1 VTDGQKARS
10 PWRTENVKQ
19 YVLVVDDEQ
28 SLRQFL
34 EIFLEKE
41 GYAVDTAGSLE
52 EAEAA
57 IGRNVYDLV
66 LTDLRMTA
74 EDDGLKVL
82 RAAIQKNPSTEV
94 VVMTAYAEHKSA
106 VEAMKLGAYD
116 YVDKEAFN
124 LGANTI
130 TKPFDLG
137 QMRDFIRKAIARRE
151 TAEIRSR
158 ALREEVQEK
167 ASYEGI
173 VGRCEPMVRIFEMIE
188 RVAPT
193 NANIMIM
200 GESGT
205 GKELVAA
212 ALHSRSDRR
221 EFPFVPINCAAIPET
236 LMESELFGHV
246 RGAFTGAVQ
255 HKKGLFEHAHRGT
268 LFLDEVGELPPAMQS
283 KLLRAIQ
290 ERSFRRIGGNDDIS
304 VDVRIVCASK
314 QNLEEAMK
322 EGHFRDDLYFRLNV
336 IQIVVP
342 ALRDRREDIPALSQ
356 HFLTKFAGK
365 MGKPLGRIDGEAM
378 RALLSYD
385 FPGNVRELEN
395 ILERATIIETKDVI
409 SVDSLPPNVTKS
421 GTEGDVVPPLMP
433 EWIDGGGVFLDAEM
447 DRLEKSMLLKA
458 LEKTGGNKTEAAKLL
473 NISFR
478 SMRYRLDKHG
488 ID

>member
-1 VTDGQKARS
+1 M
-10 PWRTENVKQ
+10 KQ
-19 YVLVVDDEQ
+19 NILVVDDEQ

-41 GYAVDTAGSLE
+41 GYDVDTAASLE
-52 EAEAA
+52 EAERA

-66 LTDLRMTA
+66 LTDLRMTG

-94 VVMTAYAEHKSA
+94 VVMTAFAEHKSA

-116 YVDKEAFN
+116 YVDKEALN
-124 LGANTI
+124 LGADTI

-137 QMRDFIRKAIARRE
+137 QMRDFIRKAIARKE
-151 TAEIRSR
+151 TADIRSR
-158 ALREEVQEK
+158 ALREEVLEK
-167 ASYEGI
+167 SSYEGI
-173 VGRCEPMVRIFEMIE
+173 VGRCDPMLRIFEMIE

-193 NANIMIM
+193 NANVMII

-205 GKELVAA
+205 GKELVAS
-212 ALHSRSDRR
+212 ALHSRSERR
-221 EFPFVPINCAAIPET
+221 THPFVPINCAAIPET

-255 HKKGLFEHAHRGT
+255 LKKGLFEQAHRGT
-268 LFLDEVGELPPAMQS
+268 LFLDEVGELPHGMQS

-290 ERSFRRIGGNDDIS
+290 ERSFRRIGGNEDIS
-304 VDVRIVCASK
+304 VDVRILCASK
-314 QNLEEAMK
+314 QNLEEWMK
-322 EGHFRDDLYFRLNV
+322 EGRFRDDLFFRLNV

-342 ALRDRREDIPALSQ
+342 ALRDRREDIPSLARFFLS
-356 HFLTKFAGK
+356 KFSGK
-365 MGKPLGRIDGEAM
+365 MGKQITRVDGDAM
-378 RALLSYD
+378 RALQSYD

-409 SVDSLPPNVTKS
+409 SLGSLPQNVTKL
-421 GTEGDVVPPLMP
+421 GTQEEIVTPFSPDLA
-433 EWIDGGGVFLDAEM
+433 DGEAVSLDAEM
-447 DRLEKSMLLKA
+447 DRLEKTMLLKA

-478 SMRYRLDKHG
+478 SMRYRLEKHG
-488 ID
+488 IE

>member
-1 VTDGQKARS
+1 MK
-10 PWRTENVKQ
+10 E
-19 YVLVVDDEQ
+19 YILVVDDEQ

-41 GYAVDTAGSLE
+41 GYEVDTAASLE
-52 EAEAA
+52 EAEQA

-66 LTDLRMTA
+66 LTDLRMSG

-116 YVDKEAFN
+116 YVDKEALN
-124 LGANTI
+124 LGADCI

-137 QMRDFIRKAIARRE
+137 QMRDFIRKAIARKE
-151 TAEIRSR
+151 TAEIRTR
-158 ALREEVQEK
+158 ALREEVLET
-167 ASYEGI
+167 SVYEGI
-173 VGRCEPMVRIFEMIE
+173 VGRCEAMLKIFEMIE

-193 NANIMIM
+193 NANVMIM

-221 EFPFVPINCAAIPET
+221 DFPFVPINCAAIPET
-236 LMESELFGHV
+236 LMESELFGHM

-255 HKKGLFEHAHRGT
+255 QKKGLFEQAHRGT
-268 LFLDEVGELPPAMQS
+268 LFLDEVGELPSNMQS

-304 VDVRIVCASK
+304 VDVRILCASK
-314 QNLEEAMK
+314 QNLEELMK
-322 EGHFRDDLYFRLNV
+322 GGAFRDDLFFRLNV

-342 ALRDRREDIPALSQ
+342 GLRERREDIPTLVR
-356 HFLTKFAGK
+356 HFLTKFGEKTGK
-365 MGKPLGRIDGEAM
+365 RIARIDGEAM

-409 SVDSLPPNVTKS
+409 SLESLPPNVTKM
-421 GTEGDVVPPLMP
+421 GIREGASIPFYPDLADGEVVS
-433 EWIDGGGVFLDAEM
+433 LDEEM
-447 DRLEKSMLLKA
+447 DRLEKTMLLKA

-478 SMRYRLDKHG
+478 SMRYRLEKHG
-488 ID
+488 IE

>member
-1 VTDGQKARS
+1 
-10 PWRTENVKQ
+10 VKE
-19 YVLVVDDEQ
+19 YILVVDDEQ

-34 EIFLEKE
+34 KIFLEKE
-41 GYAVDTAGSLE
+41 GYEVDTAGSLE
-52 EAEAA
+52 EAEEN
-57 IGRNVYDLV
+57 IGQHVYDLV
-66 LTDLRMTA
+66 LTDLRMSR

-124 LGANTI
+124 LGAGTI

-137 QMRDFIRKAIARRE
+137 QMRDFVRKAIARKE
-151 TAEIRSR
+151 TADIRSR
-158 ALREEVQEK
+158 ELREEVLQT

-173 VGRCEPMVRIFEMIE
+173 IGRCEPMLRIFEMIE

-193 NANIMIM
+193 NASVMIL

-205 GKELVAA
+205 GKELVAQ

-221 EFPFVPINCAAIPET
+221 EYPFVPINCAAIPET
-236 LMESELFGHV
+236 LMESELFGHM

-255 HKKGLFEHAHRGT
+255 SKKGLFEQAHRGT
-268 LFLDEVGELPPAMQS
+268 LFLDEVGELPHGMQS

-290 ERSFRRIGGNDDIS
+290 ERSFRRIGGNEDIS
-304 VDVRIVCASK
+304 VDVRILCASK
-314 QNLEEAMK
+314 QNLEDAMK
-322 EGHFRDDLYFRLNV
+322 DGRFRDDLFFRLNV
-336 IQIVVP
+336 IQIFVP
-342 ALRDRREDIPALSQ
+342 SLRERREDIPSLARY
-356 HFLTKFAGK
+356 FLTKFSGK
-365 MGKPLGRIDGEAM
+365 MDKQIARVDGEAM
-378 RALLSYD
+378 RAMLSYD

-409 SVDSLPPNVTKS
+409 SMDSLPQNVTKM
-421 GTEGDVVPPLMP
+421 GTREEVVIPFSPDL
-433 EWIDGGGVFLDAEM
+433 IDGEGVSLDAEM
-447 DRLEKSMLLKA
+447 DRLEKNMLLKA
-458 LEKTGGNKTEAAKLL
+458 LERTGGNKTEAAKLL

-478 SMRYRLDKHG
+478 SIRYRLEKHG
-488 ID
+488 IE

>member
-1 VTDGQKARS
+1 MK
-10 PWRTENVKQ
+10 E
-19 YVLVVDDEQ
+19 YILVVDDEQ

-41 GYAVDTAGSLE
+41 GYEVDTAASLE
-52 EAEAA
+52 EAEQA

-66 LTDLRMTA
+66 LTDLRMSG

-116 YVDKEAFN
+116 YVDKEALN
-124 LGANTI
+124 LGADCI

-137 QMRDFIRKAIARRE
+137 QMRDFIRKAIARKE
-151 TAEIRSR
+151 TAEIRTR
-158 ALREEVQEK
+158 ALREEVLETS
-167 ASYEGI
+167 AYEGI
-173 VGRCEPMVRIFEMIE
+173 VGRCEPMLKIFEMIE

-193 NANIMIM
+193 NANVMIM

-221 EFPFVPINCAAIPET
+221 DFPFVPINCAAIPET
-236 LMESELFGHV
+236 LMESELFGHM

-255 HKKGLFEHAHRGT
+255 QKKGLFEQAHRGT
-268 LFLDEVGELPPAMQS
+268 LFLDEVGELPPNMQS

-304 VDVRIVCASK
+304 VDVRIICASK
-314 QNLEEAMK
+314 QNLEELMK
-322 EGHFRDDLYFRLNV
+322 GGAFRDDLFFRLNV

-342 ALRDRREDIPALSQ
+342 GLRERREDIPTLVR
-356 HFLTKFAGK
+356 HFLTKFGEKTGK
-365 MGKPLGRIDGEAM
+365 RITRIDGEAM

-409 SVDSLPPNVTKS
+409 SLESLPPNVTKRGIREEAS
-421 GTEGDVVPPLMP
+421 IPFYPDLA
-433 EWIDGGGVFLDAEM
+433 DGEIVSLDEEM
-447 DRLEKSMLLKA
+447 DRLEKTMLLKA

-478 SMRYRLDKHG
+478 SMRYRLEKHG
-488 ID
+488 IE

>member
-1 VTDGQKARS
+1 MK
-10 PWRTENVKQ
+10 E
-19 YVLVVDDEQ
+19 YILVVDDEQ

-34 EIFLEKE
+34 EIFLGKE
-41 GYAVDTAGSLE
+41 GYEVDTAASLE
-52 EAEAA
+52 EAEQA

-66 LTDLRMTA
+66 LTDLRMSG

-116 YVDKEAFN
+116 YVDKEALN
-124 LGANTI
+124 LGADCI

-137 QMRDFIRKAIARRE
+137 QMRDFIRKAIARKE
-151 TAEIRSR
+151 TAEIRTR
-158 ALREEVQEK
+158 ALREEVLETS
-167 ASYEGI
+167 SYEGI
-173 VGRCEPMVRIFEMIE
+173 VGRCEPMLKIFEMIE

-193 NANIMIM
+193 NANVMIM

-221 EFPFVPINCAAIPET
+221 DFPFVPINCAAIPET
-236 LMESELFGHV
+236 LMESELFGHM

-255 HKKGLFEHAHRGT
+255 QKKGLFEQAHRGT
-268 LFLDEVGELPPAMQS
+268 LFLDEVGELPPNMQS

-304 VDVRIVCASK
+304 VDVRILCASK
-314 QNLEEAMK
+314 QNLEELMK
-322 EGHFRDDLYFRLNV
+322 GGAFRDDLFFRLNV

-342 ALRDRREDIPALSQ
+342 GLRERREDIPTLVR
-356 HFLTKFAGK
+356 HFLMKFGEKTGK
-365 MGKPLGRIDGEAM
+365 RIARIDGEAM

-409 SVDSLPPNVTKS
+409 SLESLPPNVTKM
-421 GTEGDVVPPLMP
+421 GTREDASIPFYPDLADGEVVS
-433 EWIDGGGVFLDAEM
+433 LDEEM
-447 DRLEKSMLLKA
+447 DRLEKTMLLKA

-478 SMRYRLDKHG
+478 SMRYRLEKHG
-488 ID
+488 IE

>member
-1 VTDGQKARS
+1 MK
-10 PWRTENVKQ
+10 E
-19 YVLVVDDEQ
+19 YILVVDDEQ

-41 GYAVDTAGSLE
+41 GYEVDTAASLE
-52 EAEAA
+52 EAEQA

-66 LTDLRMTA
+66 LTDLRMSG

-116 YVDKEAFN
+116 YVDKEALN
-124 LGANTI
+124 LGADCI

-137 QMRDFIRKAIARRE
+137 QMRDFIRKAIARKE
-151 TAEIRSR
+151 TAEIRTR
-158 ALREEVQEK
+158 ALREEVLET
-167 ASYEGI
+167 SVYEGI
-173 VGRCEPMVRIFEMIE
+173 VGRCEAMLKIFEMIE

-193 NANIMIM
+193 NANVMIM

-221 EFPFVPINCAAIPET
+221 DFPFVPINCAAIPET
-236 LMESELFGHV
+236 LMESELFGHM

-255 HKKGLFEHAHRGT
+255 QKKGLFEQAHRGT
-268 LFLDEVGELPPAMQS
+268 LFLDEVGELPPNMQS

-304 VDVRIVCASK
+304 VDVRILCASK
-314 QNLEEAMK
+314 QNLEELMK
-322 EGHFRDDLYFRLNV
+322 GGAFRDDLFFRLNV

-342 ALRDRREDIPALSQ
+342 GLRERREDIPTLVR
-356 HFLTKFAGK
+356 HFLMKFGEKTGK
-365 MGKPLGRIDGEAM
+365 RIARIDGEAM

-409 SVDSLPPNVTKS
+409 SLESLPPNVTKI
-421 GTEGDVVPPLMP
+421 GTREEASIQFYPGLSDGEVVS
-433 EWIDGGGVFLDAEM
+433 LDEEM
-447 DRLEKSMLLKA
+447 DRLEKTMLLKA

-478 SMRYRLDKHG
+478 SMRYRLEKHG
-488 ID
+488 IE

>member
-1 VTDGQKARS
+1 MK
-10 PWRTENVKQ
+10 E
-19 YVLVVDDEQ
+19 YILVVDDEQ

-34 EIFLEKE
+34 KIFLEKE
-41 GYAVDTAGSLE
+41 GYEVDTAASLE
-52 EAEAA
+52 EAEQA

-66 LTDLRMTA
+66 LTDLRMSG

-116 YVDKEAFN
+116 YVDKEALN
-124 LGANTI
+124 LGADCI

-137 QMRDFIRKAIARRE
+137 QMRDFIKKAIARKE
-151 TAEIRSR
+151 TAEIRTR
-158 ALREEVQEK
+158 ALREEVLET
-167 ASYEGI
+167 STYEGI
-173 VGRCEPMVRIFEMIE
+173 VGRCEPMLRIFEMIE

-193 NANIMIM
+193 NANVMIM

-221 EFPFVPINCAAIPET
+221 DFPFVPINCAAIPET
-236 LMESELFGHV
+236 LMESELFGHM

-255 HKKGLFEHAHRGT
+255 QKKGLFEQAHRGT
-268 LFLDEVGELPPAMQS
+268 LFLDEVGELPSNMQS

-304 VDVRIVCASK
+304 VDVRIICASK
-314 QNLEEAMK
+314 QNLEDLMK
-322 EGHFRDDLYFRLNV
+322 GGAFRDDLFFRLNV

-342 ALRDRREDIPALSQ
+342 ALRERREDIPTLVR
-356 HFLTKFAGK
+356 HFLTKFGEKTGK
-365 MGKPLGRIDGEAM
+365 RIARIDGEAM

-409 SVDSLPPNVTKS
+409 SLESLPPNVTKM
-421 GTEGDVVPPLMP
+421 GTREEASIPFYPDLADGEVVS
-433 EWIDGGGVFLDAEM
+433 LDEEM
-447 DRLEKSMLLKA
+447 DRLEKTMLLKA

-478 SMRYRLDKHG
+478 SLRYRLEKHG
-488 ID
+488 IE